1 MQDALCIASELSKV
15 GAEYDTV
22 KQALRAYEGIRKP
35 PTAAIMQSSRFIG
48 ALETGAGPVS
58 LFRDVAFFVAGT
70 LGITGKV
77 FLSGALPRF
86 EGKAY

>member
-1 MQDALCIASELSKV
+1 
-15 GAEYDTV
+15 
-22 KQALRAYEGIRKP
+22 
-35 PTAAIMQSSRFIG
+35 MQSSRFIG

-58 LFRDVAFFVAGT
+58 LFRDVAFFMAGT

-86 EGKAY
+86 EGKA